1 MSRTIRNESR
11 APRVKRSAR
20 NYPRRHVPARLTRAM
35 LRALESVNR
44 SL

>member
-11 APRVKRSAR
+11 APRRKRSVPV
-20 NYPRRHVPARLTRAM
+20 YPRRHVPARLTRAM

-44 SL
+44 SI